1 MLKARIT
8 MPDFTSAL
16 PTREQVIALGVATV
30 NTVLDQVEKD
40 YAATYRTFTHKP
52 KFIKEKAKLVG
63 SVVIGAEY
71 TEDKNYAR
79 LNDGTRDHMVGR
91 NRQLMAFH
99 PKYQCKTVPGHIGS
113 GRGGPLVG
121 TGPRGAHGGK
131 VVARGP
137 WRVRGIASREFDEV
151 ISWKAQRQLDINA
164 KKLVILL
171 SKG

>member
-8 MPDFTSAL
+8 MPDFASLL
-16 PTREQVIALGVATV
+16 PTREQVVALGVATV
-30 NTVLDQVEKD
+30 NVVLDQVEKD

-52 KFIKEKAKLVG
+52 KFVKEKAKLVG

-71 TEDKNYAR
+71 TEDENYTR
-79 LNDGTRDHMVGR
+79 LNDGTRAHIVGQ

-99 PKYQCKTVPGHIGS
+99 PRYQRKTVPGHIGS

-121 TGPRGAHGGK
+121 TGPRGAHGRK

-137 WRVRGIASREFDEV
+137 WRVSGIEPGRFQEV
-151 ISWKAQRQLDINA
+151 VSWKAQRQLNTNA
-164 KKLVILL
+164 KKLAQLL
-171 SKG
+171 R